1 MSRYIQIAPG
11 VLFAAEVLSAEWGR
25 EHRQYPPAAQPTSVT
40 QSTRRATSAVSEDK
54 RDAREVNIG
63 QMELL

>member
-25 EHRQYPPAAQPTSVT
+25 EHRQYPPAAQSTSVT
-40 QSTRRATSAVSEDK
+40 QSTRRATSAISEDK
-54 RDAREVNIG
+54 RDAREANIG
-63 QMELL
+63 QIELL